1 MAKCSFIV
9 SSMKSVYLF
18 EERGKDEVKM
28 ESRSYCNDDRGE

>member
-18 EERGKDEVKM
+18 EKRGKCKVKI
-28 ESRSYCNDDRGE
+28 EGYFYRNDSRGR